1 MLYTPPDYCQ
11 YVADGCDKDFNS
23 IVRIDGLFLFAS
35 KPRPIAATVEAAK
48 DALNDGGGFWRD
60 WRDLEIG
67 GRIIFCEICK
77 AIRGATTVFAD
88 VTTLN
93 FNLLFEIGYCLGLS
107 VPVIPI
113 RDVSF
118 GISKKKFDAL
128 GVLDTLG
135 YIDFE
140 NAEDLAK
147 KARKAKPPVLGR
159 LPTKSYRETPVY
171 LLKGPVPTEGTVR
184 LLSTLKKS
192 PLRFRTYDPEEMPR
206 TSLYAHWK
214 QVRGSY
220 GVIANLLAPDR
231 DGADAHNA
239 LCAFLCGIAMAEQKA
254 VLMLQEEGEA
264 ESPQPIDYRDVVKTW
279 QNPSQIRNLVEPTI
293 HETFSR
299 MQDDGAA
306 SAHPSGLL
314 ESVDLGD
321 PAAENE
327 IAGLDE
333 YFVPTGQFRQAA
345 RGHARIVDG
354 RKGAGKTAM
363 FFGLRKAVKRGHQ
376 TLVLDMR
383 PEGHQFTRLREA
395 VLEELS
401 EGQREY
407 TISAF
412 WTYLLSAEIAHKI
425 LNKKSEYRAAQRDPE
440 RFEAYET
447 LKKAYQAHGLE
458 SKDDLSQR
466 LLRQI
471 DRLAARFG
479 EAGGISS
486 RTDLAE
492 LVYGGDIRTLNDA
505 VAAYV
510 TTEKDELWL
519 LIDNLDKSWA
529 TRGATKED
537 VRILIGLLEATRKL
551 EDQLSSRGVDFRCLV
566 FIRTDVLDHLN
577 RATPDRG
584 KETTISLGWDDP
596 VLFQDVIRKRIS
608 ASTGL
613 EGDFQEV
620 WHQIAEPAVG
630 TEDSFRYLIDR
641 TLMRPRDL
649 LLFAQRAIQV
659 ALSRSHDRVTGE
671 DIKHAESGYSEEA
684 LSWLGYEMEDTHPGI
699 SDALLAFHGAPIAMA
714 RSEVADLLM
723 EANIPE
729 EGVDRTIELLLWFGF
744 LGVRVSSTKELFAY
758 AVQFNLRRLTHPI
771 ETGSGRFVI
780 HPMFRV
786 ALAVGEDGK
795 P

>member
-1 MLYTPPDYCQ
+1 
-11 YVADGCDKDFNS
+11 
-23 IVRIDGLFLFAS
+23 
-35 KPRPIAATVEAAK
+35 
-48 DALNDGGGFWRD
+48 
-60 WRDLEIG
+60 
-67 GRIIFCEICK
+67 
-77 AIRGATTVFAD
+77 
-88 VTTLN
+88 
-93 FNLLFEIGYCLGLS
+93 
-107 VPVIPI
+107 
-113 RDVSF
+113 
-118 GISKKKFDAL
+118 
-128 GVLDTLG
+128 
-135 YIDFE
+135 
-140 NAEDLAK
+140 
-147 KARKAKPPVLGR
+147 
-159 LPTKSYRETPVY
+159 
-171 LLKGPVPTEGTVR
+171 
-184 LLSTLKKS
+184 
-192 PLRFRTYDPEEMPR
+192 
-206 TSLYAHWK
+206 
-214 QVRGSY
+214 
-220 GVIANLLAPDR
+220 
-231 DGADAHNA
+231 
-239 LCAFLCGIAMAEQKA
+239 MAEQKA
-254 VLMLQEEGEA
+254 VLMLQEGGQIEA
-264 ESPQPIDYRDVVKTW
+264 PQPMDYRDVVKTW
-279 QNPSQIRNLVEPTI
+279 ENPSQIRNLVKPTI
-293 HETFSR
+293 DETFSR
-299 MQDDGAA
+299 MQDDGTATA
-306 SAHPSGLL
+306 VRPSGLL

-327 IAGLDE
+327 IAGLNE

-425 LNKKSEYRAAQRDPE
+425 LNNKGELRAAQRDPK
-440 RFEAYET
+440 RFEAYEA
-447 LKKAYQAHGLE
+447 LRSAYQAHGLE

-471 DRLAARFG
+471 DRLAARFDD
-479 EAGGISS
+479 AGDISS

-510 TTEKDELWL
+510 MAEKDELWL

-551 EDQLSSRGVDFRCLV
+551 ESQMASRGVDFRCLV

-613 EGDFQEV
+613 EGDFQAV
-620 WHQIAEPAVG
+620 WHQIAEPTVG

-659 ALSRSHDRVTGE
+659 ALSRAHDRVTAE
-671 DIKHAESGYSEEA
+671 DIEHAESGYSEEV

-699 SDALLAFHGAPIAMA
+699 SDALLAFHGAPLAMTQE
-714 RSEVADLLM
+714 EVADLLLK
-723 EANIPE
+723 ANVPE
-729 EGVDRTIELLLWFGF
+729 EGIDRTIELLLWFGF
-744 LGVRVSSTKELFAY
+744 LGVRVSGAKELYAY

-771 ETGSGRFVI
+771 ETGNGRFVI

-786 ALAVGEDGK
+786 ALAVGGDEDD
-795 P
+795 